1 MRNKLGTCC
10 MIMGTVLMLG
20 ALSLFLFNRYQAR
33 RAQEAAEQL
42 LPLIKQKTAQISEE
56 RALREQTEEGDAFE
70 NTDADPGASAMRS
83 VEIEGYDYIGC
94 LFLPSLELELPVM
107 SQWDYGRLKIAPCR
121 YYGSAKTDDLVIA
134 AHNYDRHFGKLS
146 KLAPG
151 DRVYFTDMEGEVSSY
166 TVTELAILAPA
177 AVEEMTGGEYDL
189 TLFTCTYG
197 GKNRIAVH
205 CDRTEE

>member
-1 MRNKLGTCC
+1 
-10 MIMGTVLMLG
+10 MIFGAVLMLG
-20 ALSLFLFNRYQAR
+20 ALSLFLFNRYQAWQ
-33 RAQEAAEQL
+33 AQEATEQL
-42 LPLIKQKTAQISEE
+42 LPLVKQKIAQTSEKE
-56 RALREQTEEGDAFE
+56 ASREPAEESSAFE
-70 NTDADPGASAMRS
+70 DTDADPKASAMNS

-121 YYGSAKTDDLVIA
+121 YYGSVKTDDLVIA

-146 KLAPG
+146 KLVPG
-151 DRVYFTDMEGEVSSY
+151 DRVYFTDMEGEVNSY
-166 TVTELAILAPA
+166 TVTELETLAPT

-197 GKNRIAVH
+197 GKSRIAVH